1 MHCQEETIP
10 ILTDTSK
17 RVHETLE
24 EQMFH
29 NRRTLQEI
37 TELRKDGIQENV
49 MSFYFLNSF

>member
-17 RVHETLE
+17 RVHETSE